1 METKLNNNLN
11 KTKLN
16 EANFAS
22 NVPNIDGQALLD
34 GKYIVQLKMNV
45 KSGEADLYICTDKNG
60 NRHVAKVYRRKDAV
74 KPEVIETLSKLK
86 SPYIAEVQ
94 DYGTVHEHPFV
105 ILPYFVNGSLA
116 GKTFSSD
123 EISDVIVPCV
133 SRGLKYL
140 HENGIVHKDIKPSN
154 LMIADDGGKILII
167 DFGISS
173 VKSDGKSV
181 ICGVTNRHR
190 QGC

>member
-1 METKLNNNLN
+1 
-11 KTKLN
+11 
-16 EANFAS
+16 
-22 NVPNIDGQALLD
+22 
-34 GKYIVQLKMNV
+34 
-45 KSGEADLYICTDKNG
+45 
-60 NRHVAKVYRRKDAV
+60 
-74 KPEVIETLSKLK
+74 
-86 SPYIAEVQ
+86 
-94 DYGTVHEHPFV
+94 
-105 ILPYFVNGSLA
+105 PYFANGSLA

-123 EISDVIVPCV
+123 EIRDVIVPCV
-133 SRGLKYL
+133 SSGLKYL